1 MRELLGLRPNRN
13 PTGVGHSQSDVD
25 MGVLLEGEGADDLG
39 PNVDGQTVEID
50 EGGDGVVGDDGEGKD
65 HDDEEDEEDE
75 DELAPSGAGSMI
87 DIDDSDG
94 ESDLPGSISAIISQ
108 TSLTPTASKSAAPEP
123 KTPVKRPAPTD
134 ATPATSRRK
143 RVKTSPKPTTA
154 ATPPTEPIPKA
165 DDKTDEKKDDK
176 KPSGG
181 RGRKNKMVEFTELA
195 MAEEATQKS
204 AFEVAKSKVER
215 DRDVIKSRT
224 DREIARDAARAA
236 YKTEKMKVRSQLKQQ
251 SRLERQRQDHE
262 YRMARL
268 HRQTPNAEAG
278 SSHGTTRTSTP
289 NSTAG
294 MNMGNMADVGF
305 NMNFGGAQDY
315 LAAGNIEDY
324 GGGLGNWNDQMGH

>member
-13 PTGVGHSQSDVD
+13 PTGVGHSQSDLD
-25 MGVLLEGEGADDLG
+25 MDVVLEGEGAADPG
-39 PNVDGQTVEID
+39 PNVDGEMVEID
-50 EGGDGVVGDDGEGKD
+50 EEDDGVVGDDGDVKD
-65 HDDEEDEEDE
+65 HDDEEDDEDE
-75 DELAPSGAGSMI
+75 DELAPSGTGSVI

-94 ESDLPGSISAIISQ
+94 ESDLPSSISAIISQ

-154 ATPPTEPIPKA
+154 TTPTELAPKA
-165 DDKTDEKKDDK
+165 DNKTDEKKDDK

-236 YKTEKMKVRSQLKQQ
+236 YKTEKMKVKSQLKQQ

-289 NSTAG
+289 NSAAG
-294 MNMGNMADVGF
+294 MNMPDVGF
-305 NMNFGGAQDY
+305 NMNFGSAQDY

-324 GGGLGNWNDQMGH
+324 GGGLGNWDDQMGH